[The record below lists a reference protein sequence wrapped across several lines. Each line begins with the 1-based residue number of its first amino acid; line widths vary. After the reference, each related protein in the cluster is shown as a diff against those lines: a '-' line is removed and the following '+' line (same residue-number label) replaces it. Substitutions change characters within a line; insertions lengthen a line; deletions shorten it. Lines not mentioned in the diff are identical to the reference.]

1 MEAEDKAETKLLSFI
16 LTFIVILVGLFMF
29 VCMIFVSFNAQHEG
43 VPNKSR
49 FMQDK
54 VQQRFG
60 ISTQEDIYIDDRD
73 PGSRYTSHGRL
84 ITKSE

>member
-60 ISTQEDIYIDDRD
+60 IATQEHIYIDDRD

>member
-49 FMQDK
+49 FMQNK

-60 ISTQEDIYIDDRD
+60 IDTQEDIYIDDRD

>member
-1 MEAEDKAETKLLSFI
+1 
-16 LTFIVILVGLFMF
+16 
-29 VCMIFVSFNAQHEG
+29 
-43 VPNKSR
+43 
-49 FMQDK
+49 MQDK

-60 ISTQEDIYIDDRD
+60 IATQEHIYIDDRD